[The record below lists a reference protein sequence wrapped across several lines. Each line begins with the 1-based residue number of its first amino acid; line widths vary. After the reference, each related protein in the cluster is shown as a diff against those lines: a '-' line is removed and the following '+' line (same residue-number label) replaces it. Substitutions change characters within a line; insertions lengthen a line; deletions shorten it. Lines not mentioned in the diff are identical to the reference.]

1 MPVLN
6 PIERRKAAGSSAGT
20 RAPASAQRVVLPMS
34 FWSLLLLAVGL
45 SMDAFAVA
53 VCKGLATRKLD
64 GRKMVTAGLWF
75 GGFQALMPLLGYLL
89 GSAFE
94 RYITA
99 FDHWIAF
106 ILLGLIGANMIRE
119 SRSKE
124 VEEVDASYAFR
135 PMLIMAIATSI
146 DALAVGITFA
156 FLQVN
161 ILSAVAC
168 IGITTFV
175 LSCVGVKVGNVFGA
189 RYKSTAELCGGIL
202 LILLGLQI
210 LLEHLGVL

>member
-1 MPVLN
+1 
-6 PIERRKAAGSSAGT
+6 
-20 RAPASAQRVVLPMS
+20 MS

-53 VCKGLATRKLD
+53 VCKGLATLKLD

-135 PMLIMAIATSI
+135 PML
-146 DALAVGITFA
+146 VGITFA

-175 LSCVGVKVGNVFGA
+175 LSCIGVKVGNVFGA